1 MRFDQSTLHSHP
13 PQLSLNHA
21 NIFLAQSYPL
31 LFSSNPLS
39 PLSVACVCMVVGA
52 STGAWATYQW
62 PHPPK
67 YQLSFSPSSYQL
79 PQLWAGPPEPLTIC
93 AGGLTM
99 KSAFLVLSSGVQ
111 GIHLGG

>member
-1 MRFDQSTLHSHP
+1 MSTLHSHA
-13 PQLSLNHA
+13 PQLSLNHP
-21 NIFLAQSYPL
+21 NIFLSQSYPL

-39 PLSVACVCMVVGA
+39 PLSVACVCMAVGS
-52 STGAWATYQW
+52 STGALPVATNLQNTDS
-62 PHPPK
+62 
-67 YQLSFSPSSYQL
+67 LSPSSYQL

-111 GIHLGG
+111 GIHLGR